1 MDKPSLERPMLVFD
15 GECPFC
21 RVWVE
26 YWKRLTGEQ
35 ILYEPFQEV
44 GSQFPQ
50 ISQGDFASAVK
61 LVLPDGEVRSGAH
74 AVFSALDAAPGRRWM
89 SWFYERVSGFA
100 AVSETIYAVIARH
113 RALAYRV
120 TSLLWGI
127 PLAPQTYRLS
137 GWLFLRLLGMI
148 YFIAFA
154 SFGVQAAGLIG
165 AHGILPVAE
174 FLPAVR
180 NYLGAAAYWNV
191 PTIFWLGTSDTS
203 IKAVWIAGVCF
214 SALLVIGVDRRVVRV
229 ALFVLYLSV
238 ASAGQVFMSYQW
250 DALLLEAGFLAIFL
264 GSSLLVIWL
273 FRWLLFRLM
282 FLSGAVKL
290 LSGDPL
296 WRRFTALPVHY
307 LTQPLPTTL
316 AWYMYQ
322 LPAWFH
328 RVSVGFVFL
337 VELIIPFLIFA
348 PRRVRA
354 LAGIPIVLLQLL
366 IFLTGNYAFF
376 NLLTVSLCIFLWD
389 DVLVSRVLPKRI
401 SERVLGGAKDSD
413 RRVLRSAACGTL
425 AVAVMFV
432 SGFQL
437 AGMFWGFRWAPAEKV
452 IHAVSPFEIVNT
464 YGLFAVMTDSRPEIV
479 IEGSN
484 DGVTWF
490 AYEFKYKPG
499 DLKRRPI
506 WVQPHQPRLDWQMW
520 FAALGSYESDPWI
533 IHFMERLLEGSPD
546 VLRLLKHNPFP
557 EAPPRYARALAY
569 EYGFTTAAERKG
581 NGQWWQRELK
591 SIYVPVVSLR
601 TQP

>member
-1 MDKPSLERPMLVFD
+1 
-15 GECPFC
+15 
-21 RVWVE
+21 
-26 YWKRLTGEQ
+26 
-35 ILYEPFQEV
+35 
-44 GSQFPQ
+44 
-50 ISQGDFASAVK
+50 
-61 LVLPDGEVRSGAH
+61 
-74 AVFSALDAAPGRRWM
+74 
-89 SWFYERVSGFA
+89 
-100 AVSETIYAVIARH
+100 
-113 RALAYRV
+113 
-120 TSLLWGI
+120 
-127 PLAPQTYRLS
+127 
-137 GWLFLRLLGMI
+137 
-148 YFIAFA
+148 
-154 SFGVQAAGLIG
+154 
-165 AHGILPVAE
+165 
-174 FLPAVR
+174 
-180 NYLGAAAYWNV
+180 
-191 PTIFWLGTSDTS
+191 
-203 IKAVWIAGVCF
+203 
-214 SALLVIGVDRRVVRV
+214 VDWRVVRV

-337 VELIIPFLIFA
+337 VELIIPFLVFA

-354 LAGIPIVLLQLL
+354 LAGVPIVLLQLL

-389 DVLVSRVLPKRI
+389 DVLVSRVLPKK
-401 SERVLGGAKDSD
+401 SSDRVLDGAKDSD

-425 AVAVMFV
+425 AVAVIIV
-432 SGFQL
+432 SGLQL
-437 AGMFWGFRWAPAEKV
+437 AGTFWGFRWAPAEKV

-464 YGLFAVMTDSRPEIV
+464 YGLFAVMTDSRLEIV

-591 SIYVPVVSLR
+591 GIYVPAVSLR
-601 TQP
+601 TEDK

>member
-1 MDKPSLERPMLVFD
+1 MECSDNLLAGHERRFHQDRLV
-15 GECPFC
+15 
-21 RVWVE
+21 
-26 YWKRLTGEQ
+26 
-35 ILYEPFQEV
+35 
-44 GSQFPQ
+44 
-50 ISQGDFASAVK
+50 
-61 LVLPDGEVRSGAH
+61 
-74 AVFSALDAAPGRRWM
+74 
-89 SWFYERVSGFA
+89 
-100 AVSETIYAVIARH
+100 
-113 RALAYRV
+113 
-120 TSLLWGI
+120 
-127 PLAPQTYRLS
+127 
-137 GWLFLRLLGMI
+137 
-148 YFIAFA
+148 
-154 SFGVQAAGLIG
+154 
-165 AHGILPVAE
+165 
-174 FLPAVR
+174 
-180 NYLGAAAYWNV
+180 
-191 PTIFWLGTSDTS
+191 
-203 IKAVWIAGVCF
+203 AGVCF
-214 SALLVIGVDRRVVRV
+214 SALLVIGVDWRVVRV

-337 VELIIPFLIFA
+337 VELIIPFLVFA

-354 LAGIPIVLLQLL
+354 LAGVPIVLLQLL

-389 DVLVSRVLPKRI
+389 DVLVSRVLPKK
-401 SERVLGGAKDSD
+401 SSDRVLDGAKDSD

-425 AVAVMFV
+425 AVAVIIV
-432 SGFQL
+432 SGLQL
-437 AGMFWGFRWAPAEKV
+437 AGTFWGFRWAPAEKV

-464 YGLFAVMTDSRPEIV
+464 YGLFAVMTDSRLEIV

-591 SIYVPVVSLR
+591 GIYVPAVSLR
-601 TQP
+601 TEDK

>member
-1 MDKPSLERPMLVFD
+1 MDKLSLDRPMLVFD

-74 AVFSALDAAPGRRWM
+74 AVFSALDAARGRRWM
-89 SWFYERVSGFA
+89 SWFYERVPGFA
-100 AVSETIYAVIARH
+100 AASETIYGAIARH
-113 RALAYRV
+113 RAVAYRV

-137 GWLFLRLLGMI
+137 SWLFLRLLGVI
-148 YFIAFA
+148 YLIAFA

-180 NYLGAAAYWNV
+180 DYLGAAAYWNV
-191 PTIFWLGTSDTS
+191 PTIFWLGTSDAV

-214 SALLVIGVDRRVVRV
+214 SALLVIGVDWRVVRV

-238 ASAGQVFMSYQW
+238 ARAGQVFMSYQW

-307 LTQPLPTTL
+307 LSQPLPTTL

-322 LPAWFH
+322 LPTWFH

-354 LAGIPIVLLQLL
+354 LAGVPIVLLQLL
-366 IFLTGNYAFF
+366 ICLTGNYAFF

-389 DVLVSRVLPKRI
+389 DVLVSRVLPKKI
-401 SERVLGGAKDSD
+401 SERVLGGAKDCD

-425 AVAVMFV
+425 AVAVIFV
-432 SGFQL
+432 SGLQL

-452 IHAVSPFEIVNT
+452 IHAVSPFETVNT
-464 YGLFAVMTDSRPEIV
+464 YGLFAVMTDSRLEIV

-484 DGVTWF
+484 DGVTWL

-499 DLKRRPI
+499 DLQRRPI

-533 IHFMERLLEGSPD
+533 IHFMERLLEGSPE

-557 EAPPRYARALAY
+557 KAPPRYARALAY
-569 EYGFTTAAERKG
+569 EYGFTTTAERKG
-581 NGQWWQRELK
+581 NGQWWRRELK